1 MYVGVCVFLLYVGLC
16 GVCVRAC
23 VVCVLVCVLCVCVCV
38 VCVRFVSVWVCV
50 CDVCVCVCGWL
61 VCVVCVC
68 VACVCVV
75 CVRVCVCVCV
85 VCVCGVWRVC
95 VCLCLILYDLGN
107 LNNEA
112 VQTRVVLLAKEET
125 SIFFLS
131 VYLFCPRHGATEL
144 RCIFGEHLSKG
155 RTS

>member
-1 MYVGVCVFLLYVGLC
+1 MCVWC
-16 GVCVRAC
+16 VCVRVCVCAC
-23 VVCVLVCVLCVCVCV
+23 VWCVCVCV
-38 VCVRFVSVWVCV
+38 VC
-50 CDVCVCVCGWL
+50 G
-61 VCVVCVC
+61 
-68 VACVCVV
+68 
-75 CVRVCVCVCV
+75 
-85 VCVCGVWRVC
+85 VC

-144 RCIFGEHLSKG
+144 RCIFGEHLSKS